1 MIPNEKRKT
10 ETLGQE
16 LYLPK
21 SSHHLGFLPFR
32 STLLLLCDLHFVTFF
47 DPNNASRTRLPKKCQ
62 EEEEEEKAGDLQIV
76 FSEVWRF

>member
-16 LYLPK
+16 LYLPQ
-21 SSHHLGFLPFR
+21 SSHHLGFLHFR
-32 STLLLLCDLHFVTFF
+32 STLLLLCDLRLVTFF
-47 DPNNASRTRLPKKCQ
+47 NPNNASHSRLLKKCQ

-76 FSEVWRF
+76 FSEVWRL